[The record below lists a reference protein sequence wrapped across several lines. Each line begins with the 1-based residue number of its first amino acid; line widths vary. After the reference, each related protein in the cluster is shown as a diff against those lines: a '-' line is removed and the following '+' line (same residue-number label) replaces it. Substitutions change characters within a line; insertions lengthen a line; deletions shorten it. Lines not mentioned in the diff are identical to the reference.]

1 MSLARTASA
10 LLKIE
15 EARARRRTDLAGELA
30 ELDAN
35 MESLGARLA
44 SIEAEIRAG
53 SIQHEDAAS
62 VIDDAEALLARMQA
76 QRAELVA
83 TFEIEGARNRDIAE
97 GVLLDLLDVLPEV
110 PPDADDEPLTTFDA
124 LLNAA
129 VESDDARTRAAIVER
144 AREDIGANLSEQV
157 AQIVAMRSVSPAPPF
172 LAEFVARLEHLIRR
186 NVLSSVR
193 HARADL
199 ERGQNTPMVA
209 IDAGRTHHQLVSYLG
224 PRRLEFE
231 QAKGR
236 IEFVTPGQMSLA
248 FDIEA
253 GISDA
258 MMRWLGSLMRG
269 GVMLSH
275 WVALLSMW
283 SEHGRSSIG
292 LWTPTE
298 HIRRLGMT
306 NNSKNRAAAKDAI
319 QTLLAST
326 VVLDAPGTC
335 GRCANLTRLC
345 ACAAGPD
352 RKSAGRWEFPIMTR
366 MGRGMDAQ
374 NRETGS
380 LILRAEPVIYSGVRL
395 LDADGAPGQPGSNHV
410 HLPREIV
417 RCSPATIALGS
428 IACIRMHWDVPGR
441 QELVGVT
448 SPALVLSREAAFQAA
463 GITLTAN
470 DPARATAA
478 LTRALEELRGIGFNV
493 GEFAGKIDIRPPPIV
508 RDRLLG
514 VPPRDALPHD
524 PTRDPTTGAELRAWR
539 LGRGWTQKEAAA
551 EFGKSLRTYE
561 RWEAAAALPR
571 GAAQKLRA
579 AMAPGEGG
587 SRRPRQR
594 QGRPRKRT

>member
-258 MMRWLGSLMRG
+258 MMR
-269 GVMLSH
+269 
-275 WVALLSMW
+275 
-283 SEHGRSSIG
+283 
-292 LWTPTE
+292 
-298 HIRRLGMT
+298 RRH
-306 NNSKNRAAAKDAI
+306 A
-319 QTLLAST
+319 
-326 VVLDAPGTC
+326 
-335 GRCANLTRLC
+335 
-345 ACAAGPD
+345 
-352 RKSAGRWEFPIMTR
+352 
-366 MGRGMDAQ
+366 
-374 NRETGS
+374 
-380 LILRAEPVIYSGVRL
+380 
-395 LDADGAPGQPGSNHV
+395 
-410 HLPREIV
+410 
-417 RCSPATIALGS
+417 
-428 IACIRMHWDVPGR
+428 
-441 QELVGVT
+441 
-448 SPALVLSREAAFQAA
+448 
-463 GITLTAN
+463 
-470 DPARATAA
+470 
-478 LTRALEELRGIGFNV
+478 
-493 GEFAGKIDIRPPPIV
+493 
-508 RDRLLG
+508 
-514 VPPRDALPHD
+514 
-524 PTRDPTTGAELRAWR
+524 
-539 LGRGWTQKEAAA
+539 
-551 EFGKSLRTYE
+551 
-561 RWEAAAALPR
+561 
-571 GAAQKLRA
+571 
-579 AMAPGEGG
+579 
-587 SRRPRQR
+587 
-594 QGRPRKRT
+594 